1 LKIFNINLMQIFQV
15 RAVVV

>member
-1 LKIFNINLMQIFQV
+1 MQIFQV